1 MTPPRSMSP
10 ISTTGTSAASAK
22 PMLAMSPARRLISAG
37 LPAPSTSTRSADAAR
52 RWNAART
59 CGSSERAIARYSRA
73 DCVECTWPQITSCP
87 IPSDC
92 GFSSTGFMS
101 VVGGTPRARAG
112 GAWARPISPPSSV
125 TAALFDMFCGLN
137 GRTLR
142 PRRVKARASPA
153 TSSDLPTSEPVPCS
167 ISARVI
173 RSGSSELDP
182 RLRLDPGAERVLDQR
197 HLGDEVGD
205 LQERRRRVAAGDD
218 DMQIARLA
226 LQHGHDLVERQIVVA
241 QHDVQLVEQHH
252 PVGWVGDHIPGR
264 FPGGA
269 GGGDVAGAVLR
280 VPGEP
285 LPHRAAGD
293 EIGKPRQHGALA
305 GVPGALDELHH
316 PDPEPVPDAAQY

>member
-1 MTPPRSMSP
+1 MLPCTLPH
-10 ISTTGTSAASAK
+10 STICAA
-22 PMLAMSPARRLISAG
+22 
-37 LPAPSTSTRSADAAR
+37 
-52 RWNAART
+52 
-59 CGSSERAIARYSRA
+59 
-73 DCVECTWPQITSCP
+73 
-87 IPSDC
+87 PSDC

-101 VVGGTPRARAG
+101 LTGETPQALACN
-112 GAWARPISPPSSV
+112 ACARPISPPSSV

-167 ISARVI
+167 ISARGI
-173 RSGSSELDP
+173 RRGSSKLNP
-182 RLRLDPGAERVLDQR
+182 RLRLAPRAERMLDQR

-205 LQERRRRVAAGDD
+205 LHERLLRVTAVDD
-218 DMQIARLA
+218 DMQIARLVA
-226 LQHGHDLVERQIVVA
+226 QHGNDLVERQIVVA

-285 LPHRAAGD
+285 LSHCAAGD

-316 PDPEPVPDAAQY
+316 PDPEPVPDAAQYYAECGSRFALAGAGMDDQEAALLG